1 MSTQTPRTDEAARR
15 EFWTYHM
22 ERSFKLQ
29 QAMAERPVAECS
41 EGFASIPDAAE
52 EAGVPML
59 FSDSK
64 IAGDLNRI
72 FYIRQGIVPDL
83 INIAKDMRERGWIL
97 KIEDGYRTREMQT
110 LLGQKPIVF
119 DMIVKTC
126 QWENGGEPPSVEMMM
141 RRSTCLIANY
151 PNRGTHTMGAA
162 VDISVFRL
170 EDGSEV
176 SRGKQYLEMS
186 EYTPMDSPFVT
197 PEEQKNRRDITE
209 LMEHHGFLHYPGE
222 FWHYNKG
229 DTLYHY
235 LAKTGLPA
243 QYGCVEWNPETNG
256 VTPYDDITSPLT
268 PPNVMAH
275 KIEQALARL
284 SS

>member
-83 INIAKDMRERGWIL
+83 INIAKDMRERGDPQDRRRIPHARNANPARS
-97 KIEDGYRTREMQT
+97 ETDRVRH
-110 LLGQKPIVF
+110 
-119 DMIVKTC
+119 DC
-126 QWENGGEPPSVEMMM
+126 QNMAVGK
-141 RRSTCLIANY
+141 RR
-151 PNRGTHTMGAA
+151 
-162 VDISVFRL
+162 
-170 EDGSEV
+170 
-176 SRGKQYLEMS
+176 
-186 EYTPMDSPFVT
+186 
-197 PEEQKNRRDITE
+197 
-209 LMEHHGFLHYPGE
+209 
-222 FWHYNKG
+222 
-229 DTLYHY
+229 
-235 LAKTGLPA
+235 
-243 QYGCVEWNPETNG
+243 
-256 VTPYDDITSPLT
+256 
-268 PPNVMAH
+268 
-275 KIEQALARL
+275 
-284 SS
+284 